1 MEDIHNNILY
11 LLENKYKNLWPS
23 DHEILISDNGEIL
36 TWNVESPKQTDKLAL
51 KYRNIKLFETNNAF
65 KKRAEIIINII
76 INVIKLTNLK
86 LLFLQEV
93 DLELILMLAKSIIY
107 DRYTI
112 LFKSDIGKP
121 KGQVILLKKN
131 NFLINEIDK
140 NTFVIKR
147 KSKNIKK
154 LSKNKM
160 TFKYDNKIYYFD
172 NIKYHLKFIHLESFN
187 NDKGKTYAF
196 KLKLLDKKLNKE
208 SLYIGVH
215 LDPLEKSNYGNNYVK
230 LYSNGEGSESNI
242 IIVGDFNR
250 RNNKFH
256 IHYKKSYID
265 HILYITN
272 NVIEEENEYFRYS
285 TRYLYN
291 NNTIRNIIM
300 GVNVI
305 ISNEDISK
313 NLLLSDKY
321 RNMIII
327 LRGDIIV
334 DMLNNNE
341 INTNQIDDA
350 KILKDIMIEYE
361 NTGCIDNKKS
371 EILELLDGNI
381 EKNKS
386 PLLTIVNLINIA
398 FNKNL
403 KFKNKYIVPQ
413 LSILKNIFKSLRLSS
428 KIFQK
433 IYNSYKNKDYFC
445 LTYGNNSYNSYNFIE

>member
-1 MEDIHNNILY
+1 MEEIHNNILY
-11 LLENKYKNLWPS
+11 LLKNKYKNLWPS

-36 TWNVESPKQTDKLAL
+36 TWNVESPKQTDKIAL

-65 KKRAEIIINII
+65 KKRAEIIINIL
-76 INVIKLTNLK
+76 INVNKLSNLK

-140 NTFVIKR
+140 NIFIIKR
-147 KSKNIKK
+147 KTKNTKK

-172 NIKYHLKFIHLESFN
+172 NIKDHLEFIHLESFN
-187 NDKGKTYAF
+187 NDKGKAYAF
-196 KLKLLDKKLNKE
+196 RLKLLDKKLNKE
-208 SLYIGVH
+208 CLYIGVH
-215 LDPLEKSNYGNNYVK
+215 LDPLKKSNYGNKYVK
-230 LYSNGEGSESNI
+230 LYSNGEGLESNI

-250 RNNKFH
+250 RYNKFH
-256 IHYKKSYID
+256 MNYKKSYID

-272 NVIEEENEYFRYS
+272 SVIKEENEYFRYS
-285 TRYLYN
+285 TKYIYDS
-291 NNTIRNIIM
+291 NTVRNIIL
-300 GVNVI
+300 GVNDVS
-305 ISNEDISK
+305 SNEDISK
-313 NLLLSDKY
+313 NLLSSDKY

-350 KILKDIMIEYE
+350 KRLKNIMIEYE
-361 NTGCIDNKKS
+361 NTGCIDNKKN

-381 EKNKS
+381 EKNSK
-386 PLLTIVNLINIA
+386 PLLTIVDLINIA

-403 KFKNKYIVPQ
+403 RFKNKYIDPQ
-413 LSILKNIFKSLRLSS
+413 LSILKYIFKTLRLNS
-428 KIFQK
+428 KTFQN
-433 IYNSYKNKDYFC
+433 IYNSYKTKNYFC
-445 LTYGNNSYNSYNFIE
+445 LTYGNNSYNSYIFIE